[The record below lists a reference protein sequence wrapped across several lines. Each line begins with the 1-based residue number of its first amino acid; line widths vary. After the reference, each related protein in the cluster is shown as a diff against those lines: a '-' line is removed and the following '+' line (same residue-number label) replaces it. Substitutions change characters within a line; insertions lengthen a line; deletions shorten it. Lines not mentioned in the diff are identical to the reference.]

1 MFMSRQVEK
10 TPKTKFRKGQS
21 EEPIDRVKLKH
32 SKKSKRSEHRES
44 FDMWEDQPNDGC

>member
-21 EEPIDRVKLKH
+21 EETISRVKSKH
-32 SKKSKRSEHRES
+32 NKKPRQTEEREG
-44 FDMWEDQPNDGC
+44 FDMWEDQPDDGC